1 MPTSLLKEKEK
12 AEKLGVKAYRLSF
25 TIETQQETEKI
36 VRAFVDVYLR
46 GQKPDGR
53 CRQKRQPKDI
63 SSEVWNRQKVEE
75 MQWKM

>member
-1 MPTSLLKEKEK
+1 M
-12 AEKLGVKAYRLSF
+12 
-25 TIETQQETEKI
+25 
-36 VRAFVDVYLR
+36 
-46 GQKPDGR
+46 GR